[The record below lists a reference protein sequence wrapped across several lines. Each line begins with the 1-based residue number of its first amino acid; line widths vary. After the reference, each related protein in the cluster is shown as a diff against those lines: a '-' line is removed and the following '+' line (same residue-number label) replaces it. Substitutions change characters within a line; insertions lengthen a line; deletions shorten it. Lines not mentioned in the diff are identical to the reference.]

1 MSVELRSY
9 LGIEAPFYKTFSYMQ
24 MAKAKQAVRK
34 CFDNCSELC
43 FYLTLSPPD
52 PIREYQDVAFVC
64 CD

>member
-34 CFDNCSELC
+34 SFDNCSEHC
-43 FYLTLSPPD
+43 S
-52 PIREYQDVAFVC
+52 Q
-64 CD
+64 